1 MCCQHLFHYQ
11 MQAEHLNS
19 GIDLLSKKEL
29 KLAKQCSQ
37 VCFAAS
43 STAALINIRSKLG
56 LKLTWTDEQ
65 IRYLNKKETN
75 QKLKLSEDATTAE
88 NLINS
93 FAARDDVNYLY
104 VTYHPSEGL
113 IMLTGVIIICYVLL
127 PFTHSHYFNTNI

>member
-1 MCCQHLFHYQ
+1 

-43 STAALINIRSKLG
+43 STSTLINIRSKLG

-65 IRYLNKKETN
+65 IRYITKKESN
-75 QKLKLSEDATTAE
+75 QKLNLSQDATSAE

-104 VTYHPSEGL
+104 VTYHPSEGM
-113 IMLTGVIIICYVLL
+113 IMLTGIINFC
-127 PFTHSHYFNTNI
+127 